1 MQVHHLAIAV
11 TDLDSALAFYRDGLG
26 LSVSEIEDVAR
37 EGVRVAFLPVGDSHI
52 ELMQPI
58 AADTGVTKW
67 MAKHGQ
73 GMHHLCLAVPDIEA
87 ALARLAAHGAQLINP
102 VPVTRTGHDGALT
115 RYAFVHPRST
125 GGVLLEL
132 YEVAETTD
140 AP

>member
-1 MQVHHLAIAV
+1 MQLHHLAIAV
-11 TDLDSALAFYRDGLG
+11 ADLDSALAFYRDGLG
-26 LSVSEIEDVAR
+26 LPVSEIEDIAR

-52 ELMQPI
+52 ELMQPTV
-58 AADTGVTKW
+58 ADTGVTKW

-102 VPVTRTGHDGALT
+102 VPVTRAGGV

-132 YEVAETTD
+132 YETTEQTG
-140 AP
+140 AA